1 MFGHDLE
8 CLVSP
13 RRSSRS
19 EIAHVFDASLRL
31 LEPSASALHDP
42 EDTTTP
48 AAPGAIQIGPLD
60 VP

>member
-1 MFGHDLE
+1 MNSADFLPSGSIRQFSLAE
-8 CLVSP
+8 VA
-13 RRSSRS
+13 R
-19 EIAHVFDASLRL
+19 VFAVPLHW
-31 LEPSASALHDP
+31 LEPPGNSLHDP